1 MKSRDVDKINDLVKA
16 LDRDKTT
23 ILRWEKQGLIPK
35 AKRDSRGWR
44 FYTEDEY
51 FTIVK
56 KVKETNYF
64 NRRIMAVV
72 VSLIIVVNIFAF
84 LVISKFALSN
94 ANLNANL
101 NVTAGSL
108 TSTASST
115 RQSFDSVGYSFSA
128 QSSTATVGG
137 AMSAGTVLAAGVSDT
152 RGGSGIWTFNL
163 SCNDGAGECM
173 WRGSKRQDRFQQHV
187 GIAGGANASASGIFC
202 VDFTSWR
209 CVKASGPQTCA
220 GNVTPSTGYKCFPL
234 AKTDITLATGA
245 AANGEYWFAESS
257 WQEGLPAAV
266 SASSYTTT
274 LVYDLQ

>member
-1 MKSRDVDKINDLVKA
+1 MESRDVYKINDLVKA

-44 FYTEDEY
+44 YYTEDEY

-101 NVTAGSL
+101 NVTAGTL
-108 TSTASST
+108 TVTASST
-115 RQSFDSVGYSFSA
+115 AQAFTNVAYSFSA
-128 QSSTATVGG
+128 QSSTATAVGG
-137 AMSAGTVLAAGVSDT
+137 VGVSDT
-152 RGGSGIWTFNL
+152 RGGNGTWTFNL

-173 WRGSKRQDRFQQHV
+173 WRGQKEQDRFQQHI

-209 CVKASGPQTCA
+209 CVKASGPQACS
-220 GNVTPSTGYKCFPL
+220 GNVTLSTGYKCF
-234 AKTDITLATGA
+234 ASTKADITLATGA
-245 AANGEYWFAESS
+245 TANGEYWFAEAN
-257 WQEGLPAAV
+257 WQQGDPAAV
-266 SASSYTTT
+266 SASNYTTT
-274 LVYDLQ
+274 MVYDLQ